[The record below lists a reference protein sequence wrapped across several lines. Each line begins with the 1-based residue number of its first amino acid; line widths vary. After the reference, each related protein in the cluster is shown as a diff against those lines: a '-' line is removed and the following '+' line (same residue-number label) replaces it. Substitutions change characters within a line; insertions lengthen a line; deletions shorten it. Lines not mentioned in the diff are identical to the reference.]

1 MLRECSELHSDQ
13 NLDVRVRR
21 LRRDLWCLALRMS
34 KGDTTHSKRGLEPSR
49 AFYCSSRTLLLVKPL
64 IKKQYL
70 RDNKFSVITMGTTN
84 DFIRVEKL

>member
-1 MLRECSELHSDQ
+1 VVCEYNEIYSDQ
-13 NLDVRVRR
+13 HLDARVRR
-21 LRRDLWCLALRMS
+21 LNTDLWYVALWMS
-34 KGDTTHSKRGLEPSR
+34 QGHTSLSKRGLEPSH

-70 RDNKFSVITMGTTN
+70 SDNKFSVITMGTTN

>member
-1 MLRECSELHSDQ
+1 M
-13 NLDVRVRR
+13 
-21 LRRDLWCLALRMS
+21 DLWSMALGIS
-34 KGDTTHSKRGLEPSR
+34 KGHTPYLKRGLEPSR
-49 AFYCSSRTLLLVKPL
+49 AFYCSSRTLLLVKTL

>member
-1 MLRECSELHSDQ
+1 MFCEYNEIYSDQ
-13 NLDVRVRR
+13 NRDVRVRR
-21 LRRDLWCLALRMS
+21 LSMDLWYMALWMS
-34 KGDTTHSKRGLEPSR
+34 KGHTPHTKRGLEPSC